1 MASRSDPLY
10 AGTPLTLTC
19 TTTLDDSVD
28 DGEVVNTVWTGPTW
42 YNTVQWKSTDHH

>member
-28 DGEVVNTVWTGPTW
+28 DGEVVNTVWTGPW
-42 YNTVQWKSTDHH
+42 TV